1 MASMPLTRSSG
12 VGWSKG
18 KGLDFAPVY
27 DQLKGRR
34 DPIGTPSFPVQVA
47 EDPGPPDELFSVSS
61 LRPLLARTGPCR
73 DLREE
78 MHSWSRSTLVSLS
91 LPKQLTFPG
100 RVCPQTCPL
109 RDPTDMYA
117 RSAPPARPPGQ
128 DPKQKHKEGSM
139 FLNLGVGI

>member
-1 MASMPLTRSSG
+1 MTSMPLTRSSG

-27 DQLKGRR
+27 DQLKGRPHR
-34 DPIGTPSFPVQVA
+34 RSLASQKEG
-47 EDPGPPDELFSVSS
+47 PGPPDELFSVSS
-61 LRPLLARTGPCR
+61 LRPLLARTGPGR

-109 RDPTDMYA
+109 GDPTDMYA

-128 DPKQKHKEGSM
+128 GPKQKHKEGSM